1 MVRTGAHLCELNPIR
16 GDQRHEA
23 IKIDENMEDARRW
36 SLDESVVFIY
46 LSLIVEKLEP
56 LWNGR

>member
-1 MVRTGAHLCELNPIR
+1 LNPIR